1 MKKLQEINWDFS
13 DFIST
18 KYPLDLNSIPWY
30 PATFI
35 SPIPKLLVASLSK
48 QGDVVL
54 DPFGGKGTTAIET
67 ALQNRV
73 PLYGDLNP
81 FASDMISGLF
91 AALEYVLYQEN
102 GLEDERKQITQYIPS
117 KEQVDEVVKR
127 NSVNSEI
134 KDWFHENT
142 ILQLL
147 AIIERIAIDDAE
159 GNVHCKAIRKLAFLS
174 ILKSASSQQGHFTY
188 VTDNCK
194 PSQKKEK
201 DALMLYCDKI
211 EQILL
216 ASREFITQYRLAY
229 QDGDLK
235 ALLKKRKIVTGN
247 AKDLSWIDDNSV
259 DLVITSPP
267 YLCSQDYI
275 KTMRLMNLFF
285 EDKFAFGEGVKQE
298 IGARSSRRGK
308 SEIVVPRFYADLGV
322 VFDNIDRVLKEEAY
336 FCLIIGQGK
345 SKITSE
351 YDIISDLIEMIENK
365 HEFQLI
371 FCRERQIGSR
381 VIQVG
386 GVDKESILIFEKNA
400 RRFRDDSKTMDG

>member
-48 QGDVVL
+48 QGDIVL

-67 ALQNRV
+67 ALQNRI
-73 PLYGDLNP
+73 PLYGDINS
-81 FASDMISGLF
+81 FASDMTSGLF

-102 GLEDERKQITQYIPS
+102 GLKDERRQIERYIWS
-117 KEQVDEVVKR
+117 KAHMDEVIIR
-127 NSVNSEI
+127 NGVNPEI
-134 KDWFHENT
+134 KDWFHEST
-142 ILQLL
+142 ILELL
-147 AIIERIAIDDAE
+147 AIVERIAKDDLD
-159 GNVHCKAIRKLAFLS
+159 GNIRCKMIRKLAFLS

-201 DALMLYCDKI
+201 DAMTLYCDKI

-216 ASREFITQYRLAY
+216 ASREFITQYCLAY
-229 QDGDLK
+229 PDGDLETV
-235 ALLKKRKIVTGN
+235 LQKRKIVTGN

-275 KTMRLMNLFF
+275 KTMRLMNLFY
-285 EDKFAFGEGVKQE
+285 EDQFAFSEGVKQE
-298 IGARSSRRGK
+298 IGTRSSRRGK

-322 VFDNIDRVLKEEAY
+322 VFEHIDRVLKKGAY
-336 FCLIIGQGK
+336 FCLVIGQGK

-351 YDIISDLIEMIENK
+351 YNIINDLIEMVESEYK
-365 HEFQLI
+365 FQLI
-371 FCRERQIGSR
+371 FRRERQIGSR

-386 GVDKESILIFEKNA
+386 GVDKESILIFKKHKEI
-400 RRFRDDSKTMDG
+400 SK

>member
-48 QGDVVL
+48 QGDTVL

-67 ALQNRV
+67 ALQNRI

-81 FASDMISGLF
+81 FASEMTSGLF
-91 AALEYVLYQEN
+91 AALEYVLYQEK
-102 GLEDERKQITQYIPS
+102 GLEDEKSQIELYVPS
-117 KEQVDEVVKR
+117 KEHMDEVINR
-127 NSVNSEI
+127 NCINSEI
-134 KDWFHENT
+134 KDWFHEST

-147 AIIERIAIDDAE
+147 AIVERIAKDGAD
-159 GNVHCKAIRKLAFLS
+159 GNERCKLIRKLAFLS

-201 DALMLYCDKI
+201 DAMALYCDKI
-211 EQILL
+211 EQIIL
-216 ASREFITQYRLAY
+216 AAKEFITQYRLAN
-229 QDGDLK
+229 QDGDLETV
-235 ALLKKRKIVTGN
+235 LKKRKIVTGN

-275 KTMRLMNLFF
+275 KTMRLMNLFY
-285 EDKFAFGEGVKQE
+285 ENQVAFSEGIKQE
-298 IGARSSRRGK
+298 IGTRSSRRGK
-308 SEIVVPRFYADLGV
+308 SEIVVPRFYADLSV
-322 VFDNIDRVLKEEAY
+322 VFEHIDRVLKEGAY
-336 FCLIIGQGK
+336 FCLVIGQGK

-351 YDIISDLIEMIENK
+351 YNIISDLIEMIESE
-365 HEFQLI
+365 HEFQLL
-371 FCRERQIGSR
+371 FRRERQIGSR
-381 VIQVG
+381 VIKVG
-386 GVDKESILIFEKNA
+386 GVDKESILIFKKHKEI
-400 RRFRDDSKTMDG
+400 SK